1 MRQHDAF
8 RCRRRWARVI
18 GRRKQAGL
26 GTQICVEGQLSRPP
40 RARFH
45 RYVSVGVYDQAYVAP
60 RIWTQLADYS
70 PPPPSGVSS
79 RNGPPI
85 ELVAATRTPFKGR
98 VANEKA
104 TYHLGCQPAS
114 PGQDGRN
121 SPMKYQLLRRIMVG
135 F

>member
-1 MRQHDAF
+1 MLDSIDMSALAF
-8 RCRRRWARVI
+8 MTRHTLPQESGHNWLIIA
-18 GRRKQAGL
+18 
-26 GTQICVEGQLSRPP
+26 
-40 RARFH
+40 
-45 RYVSVGVYDQAYVAP
+45 
-60 RIWTQLADYS
+60 